1 MQKNSLIHYL
11 HLHFLVFI
19 AGFTAILGE
28 LITNSSESIVWHRMA
43 IASILA
49 FFVLILRKNT
59 LIISFSKLKKYSFQG
74 LIIALH
80 WITFFEAIKQ
90 SNISITLAMFSTAAF
105 FTSILE
111 PIFYKRNIKF
121 SEIFLGFSV
130 IAGIFLIFNS
140 EIKYLSGI
148 FLGIISALLASF
160 FSVFNGI
167 LVKEDNAVRI
177 SFYEFFIGVIF
188 ITLFLFLRNDV
199 ESLLI
204 QNIFSLNY
212 LYIFVLGSICTAY
225 AFIASVYLLKYISP
239 FSMVLTYNLEPI
251 YGIILAVCIF
261 GSNEIMTF
269 EFYIGFF
276 LILSSILIN
285 MYFKR
290 NNYK

>member
-59 LIISFSKLKKYSFQG
+59 LFISFSKLKKYSFQG

-111 PIFYKRNIKF
+111 PIFYNRNIKF

-177 SFYEFFIGVIF
+177 SFYEFFTGVIF

-199 ESLLI
+199 KSLLI

-251 YGIILAVCIF
+251 YGIILAICIF

>member
-49 FFVLILRKNT
+49 FSVLILRKKT

-177 SFYEFFIGVIF
+177 SFYEFFTGVIF

>member
-1 MQKNSLIHYL
+1 MQKNRLIHYL

-28 LITNSSESIVWHRMA
+28 LIINSSESIVWHRMA

-49 FFVLILRKNT
+49 FFVLILRKNS

-130 IAGIFLIFNS
+130 IVGIFLIFHS

-167 LVKEDNAVRI
+167 LVKDDNAVRI
-177 SFYEFFIGVIF
+177 SFYEFFTGVIF
-188 ITLFLFLRNDV
+188 ITLFLFLGNDI

-204 QNIFSLNY
+204 QNIFTLNY
-212 LYIFVLGSICTAY
+212 LYIFILGSICTAY

>member
-177 SFYEFFIGVIF
+177 SFYEFFTGVIF

-212 LYIFVLGSICTAY
+212 FYIFVLGSICTAY

-239 FSMVLTYNLEPI
+239 FSMVFFMVSKNL
-251 YGIILAVCIF
+251 
-261 GSNEIMTF
+261 
-269 EFYIGFF
+269 
-276 LILSSILIN
+276 
-285 MYFKR
+285 
-290 NNYK
+290 

>member
-49 FFVLILRKNT
+49 FFILILRKNS

-130 IAGIFLIFNS
+130 ITGIFLIFNS

-167 LVKEDNAVRI
+167 LVKEDNAARI
-177 SFYEFFIGVIF
+177 SFYEFFTGVIF

>member
-43 IASILA
+43 IASTLA

-59 LIISFSKLKKYSFQG
+59 LIISFSKLKQYSFQG

-177 SFYEFFIGVIF
+177 SFYEFFTGVIF
-188 ITLFLFLRNDV
+188 ITFFLFLRNDV

-225 AFIASVYLLKYISP
+225 AFMASVYLLKYISP

>member
-111 PIFYKRNIKF
+111 PIFYNRNIKF

-177 SFYEFFIGVIF
+177 SFYEFFTGVIF
-188 ITLFLFLRNDV
+188 ITFFLFLRNDV

>member
-1 MQKNSLIHYL
+1 MQKNSIIHYL

-49 FFVLILRKNT
+49 FFILILRKNS

-167 LVKEDNAVRI
+167 LVKDDNPVRI
-177 SFYEFFIGVIF
+177 SFYEFFTGVIF

-276 LILSSILIN
+276 LILTSILIN

>member
-49 FFVLILRKNT
+49 FFVLFLRKNT

-177 SFYEFFIGVIF
+177 SFYEFFTGVIF
-188 ITLFLFLRNDV
+188 ITFFLFLRNDV

>member
-1 MQKNSLIHYL
+1 MQKNSIIHYL

-49 FFVLILRKNT
+49 FFILILRKNS

-167 LVKEDNAVRI
+167 LVKDDNPVRI
-177 SFYEFFIGVIF
+177 SFYEFFTGVIF

-251 YGIILAVCIF
+251 YGIILAVWIF

-276 LILSSILIN
+276 LILTSILIN

>member
-1 MQKNSLIHYL
+1 MQKNRLIHYL

-28 LITNSSESIVWHRMA
+28 LIINSSESIVWHRMA

-49 FFVLILRKNT
+49 FFVLILRKNS

-130 IAGIFLIFNS
+130 IVGIFLIFHS

-167 LVKEDNAVRI
+167 LVKDDNAVRI
-177 SFYEFFIGVIF
+177 SFYEFFTGVIF
-188 ITLFLFLRNDV
+188 ITLFLFLGNDI

-204 QNIFSLNY
+204 QNIFTLNY
-212 LYIFVLGSICTAY
+212 LYIFILGSICTAY

-251 YGIILAVCIF
+251 YGIILAVYIF

>member
-11 HLHFLVFI
+11 HLHLLVFI

-28 LITNSSESIVWHRMA
+28 LITNSSEFIVWHRMA
-43 IASILA
+43 IATILT
-49 FFVLILRKNT
+49 FFILILRKNC
-59 LIISFSKLKKYSFQG
+59 LIVSFTKFKNYSFQG

-105 FTSILE
+105 FTSIIE

-121 SEIFLGFSV
+121 IEIFLGVTV
-130 IAGIFLIFNS
+130 IAGIFLIFKS

-167 LVKEDNAVRI
+167 LVKNDSAVRI
-177 SFYEFFIGVIF
+177 SFYEFLTGVIF
-188 ITLFLFLRNDV
+188 ITLFMFFKNNV
-199 ESLLI
+199 ESLFI

-212 LYIFVLGSICTAY
+212 LYIFILGSICTAY
-225 AFIASVYLLKYISP
+225 AFIASVHLLKYISP

-251 YGIILAVCIF
+251 YGIILALCIF

>member
-1 MQKNSLIHYL
+1 
-11 HLHFLVFI
+11 
-19 AGFTAILGE
+19 
-28 LITNSSESIVWHRMA
+28 MA

-49 FFVLILRKNT
+49 FFVLILKKNS

-130 IAGIFLIFNS
+130 IVGIFLIFHS

-167 LVKEDNAVRI
+167 LVKDDNSVRI
-177 SFYEFFIGVIF
+177 SFYEFFTGVIF
-188 ITLFLFLRNDV
+188 ITLFLFLRNDI

-204 QNIFSLNY
+204 QNIFTLNY
-212 LYIFVLGSICTAY
+212 LYIFILGSICTAY

>member
-28 LITNSSESIVWHRMA
+28 LITNSSESIVWHRMT

-111 PIFYKRNIKF
+111 PIFYNRNIKF

-177 SFYEFFIGVIF
+177 SFYEFFTGVIF
-188 ITLFLFLRNDV
+188 ITFFLFLRNDV

>member
-1 MQKNSLIHYL
+1 MQKNRLIHYL

-49 FFVLILRKNT
+49 FFVLILRKNS

-130 IAGIFLIFNS
+130 IVGIFLIFHS

-167 LVKEDNAVRI
+167 LVKDDNAVRI
-177 SFYEFFIGVIF
+177 SFYEFFTGVIF
-188 ITLFLFLRNDV
+188 ITLFLFLRNDI

-204 QNIFSLNY
+204 QNIFTLNY
-212 LYIFVLGSICTAY
+212 LYIFILGSICTAY

>member
-1 MQKNSLIHYL
+1 MQKNNLIHYL

-28 LITNSSESIVWHRMA
+28 LITNTSESIVWHRMV

-49 FFVLILRKNT
+49 FFILTLKKNS
-59 LIISFSKLKKYSFQG
+59 LIISFNKLKKYSLQG

-167 LVKEDNAVRI
+167 LVKHDNAVRI
-177 SFYEFFIGVIF
+177 SFYEFFSGVFF
-188 ITLFLFLRNDV
+188 ITLFLFFRNDI

-204 QNIFSLNY
+204 YNVFSLNY

-251 YGIILAVCIF
+251 YGILLAICIF